1 MKITI
6 FLQSE
11 SLKSVDNRQAAHHSR
26 TPLGMWADHLSV
38 YLKYG
43 PKVSIT
49 QGEA

>member
-6 FLQSE
+6 FLQLKN
-11 SLKSVDNRQAAHHSR
+11 LKSVDNRQAAHHSK

-43 PKVSIT
+43 PKKSIK